1 MNKTKLLNHKANQM
15 KKFNM
20 SLIMKNAWKFFKSQD
35 VRTME
40 IFSDCLKKSWAIAKS
55 APLFA
60 DIYRKYYS
68 DLLRYVNSK
77 IRNSE
82 DAEELTN
89 DIFVKANKH
98 LQSYNPDMSQIN
110 TWLYK
115 IANCAIIDRHRT
127 DHSDKLINTSDF
139 VDSETGEE
147 IFQFVDNSETTDDI
161 ENTELSTKIS
171 KAFNVLSPNYRKV
184 AILYFTKEL
193 KYKEIAELC
202 QIPMGTV
209 KGILVRA
216 RKLLQSELKGE
227 LITA

>member
-1 MNKTKLLNHKANQM
+1 MNETKLLNHKANTM

-35 VRTME
+35 VRTMQ

-68 DLLRYVNSK
+68 DLKRYVNTK
-77 IRNSE
+77 VHNFE

-89 DIFVKANKH
+89 DIFVKISQN
-98 LQSYNPDMSQIN
+98 LQKYNSDISQIN
-110 TWLYK
+110 TWIYK
-115 IANCAIIDRHRT
+115 IANNAIIDNHRT
-127 DHSDKLINTSDF
+127 DHSDNFINTSDF

-147 IFQFVDNSETTDDI
+147 IFQFVDNSNTDNI

-184 AILYFTKEL
+184 AILYFSKEL

-209 KGILVRA
+209 KGVISRC
-216 RKLLQSELKGE
+216 RELLQTELKGA

>member
-1 MNKTKLLNHKANQM
+1 M

-20 SLIMKNAWKFFKSQD
+20 SVIMKNAWKFFKSQD

-77 IRNSE
+77 VHNSE

-98 LQSYNPDMSQIN
+98 LQSYNSDMSQIN

-127 DHSDKLINTSDF
+127 DHSDNLINVSDF
-139 VDSETGEE
+139 VDETGNEV
-147 IFQFVDNSETTDDI
+147 FQFVDNSETSDDI
-161 ENTELSTKIS
+161 ENNELSTKIS

-193 KYKEIAELC
+193 KYKEIAEVC

-209 KGILVRA
+209 KGMISRC
-216 RKLLQSELKGE
+216 RELLQTELKGA